1 MPYQVNQTW
10 SFTFFIIY
18 STGYELITVMW
29 ASNPTPFFGYPHG
42 SHNTIVPVN
51 TPRLQVSV
59 VVHLGHSRIRSR
71 VSFLPGNFHDTLD
84 FTNLI
89 QQGGS
94 LQLNPSLISQYLPV
108 KVCGVCSSKVSPSI
122 LYGLVEASVDIGV
135 SKASLTNSS

>member
-18 STGYELITVMW
+18 STGYELITVTW
-29 ASNPTPFFGYPHG
+29 ASNPSPFFGYPHS

-51 TPRLQVSV
+51 TPRRQVSV
-59 VVHLGHSRIRSR
+59 VVRLGHSRIRSR
-71 VSFLPGNFHDTLD
+71 VPFLPGSFHDTLD

-94 LQLNPSLISQYLPV
+94 LQLNPSLIS
-108 KVCGVCSSKVSPSI
+108 
-122 LYGLVEASVDIGV
+122 
-135 SKASLTNSS
+135 